1 MKSDTA
7 FSISNPK
14 IDPSLKAVTPVK
26 TGLKP
31 DGTPDDNDRIEFGPT
46 ALAFKEWEDL
56 GITMPNL
63 DRMRQTRLDRLAAE
77 LRKRDYAGALMFD
90 PLNIRYA
97 SDSSNMQLWTAHN
110 PARACFVSA
119 EGYMVLWD
127 FHGCDHLSSY
137 LPLIQEHR
145 HGAGFFYFVAGD
157 KEEDLAAK
165 FAAQVD
171 DLLRTHGG
179 DNRRLAVD
187 KIEVAGVHALE
198 KHGIQIGSGQEVCE
212 HARLIKG
219 IDEIN
224 AMRCAMATCE
234 ISVNAMQQVLEP
246 GITETQLWAELH
258 AENIKRGGEWIETRI
273 LSSGPRTNPW
283 MQEAGPRVIQ
293 NNEIVSFDTDLIGPY
308 GYCSD
313 ISRSWFC
320 GDGQPSAQQRHLQH
334 VAYDHIM
341 SNMAMLKPG
350 VSFREL
356 TEKGKRL
363 PPEFVQQRYG
373 VMMHGVGLCDEF
385 PAILYPEDF
394 IEGAFDYI
402 LEPGMTLCVEAY
414 IGAVDGREGVKL
426 EDQVLI
432 TENGYENMTTL
443 AFDEKL
449 MTGFENFSG

>member
-1 MKSDTA
+1 MKSEST
-7 FSISNPK
+7 FSIPNPK
-14 IDPSLKAVTPVK
+14 IDPSKNSSGSV
-26 TGLKP
+26 KP
-31 DGTPDDNDRIEFGPT
+31 DGSPDENDRIEFGPT
-46 ALAFKEWEDL
+46 ALAFKEWQEL

-63 DRMRQTRLDRLAAE
+63 DRMRQTRLDRLVGE
-77 LRKRDYAGALMFD
+77 IQKRDYAGALMFD

-97 SDSSNMQLWTAHN
+97 SDSSNMQLWIAHN
-110 PARACFVSA
+110 PARACFVSVD
-119 EGYMVLWD
+119 GYMVLWD

-137 LPLIQEHR
+137 LPLINEHR

-157 KEEDLAAK
+157 KEEELAGA
-165 FAAQVD
+165 FAAQID
-171 DLLRTHGG
+171 ELMRTHGG

-187 KIEVAGVHALE
+187 KIEVAGAHALE
-198 KHGIQIGSGQEVCE
+198 KLGIQIGSGQEVCE
-212 HARLIKG
+212 HARLVKG
-219 IDEIN
+219 VDELN

-234 ISVNAMQQVLEP
+234 ISVAAMRQALEP
-246 GITETQLWAELH
+246 GIAETELWAVLH

-283 MQEAGPRVIQ
+283 MQEAGPRVLQ
-293 NNEIVSFDTDLIGPY
+293 NNEMLSFDTDLIGPY

-320 GDGQPSAQQRHLQH
+320 GDGQATAEQRHLQH

-341 SNMAMLKPG
+341 TNMELLKPG

-363 PPEFVQQRYG
+363 PPEFVEQRYG

-385 PAILYPEDF
+385 PAILYPEDY

-402 LEPGMTLCVEAY
+402 IEPGMTLCVEAY
-414 IGAVDGREGVKL
+414 IGAVNGKEGVKL
-426 EDQVLI
+426 EDQVVI
-432 TENGYENMTTL
+432 TEDGYENMTT
-443 AFDEKL
+443 APFDEKL
-449 MTGFENFSG
+449 MQGFEHFSG